1 MNPAPPLVRRIHR
14 RRVKIAARPQLNL
27 VALMDVFTLLVFFF
41 LVHSSDVAES
51 ANTHRISLPESVAD
65 LAPRQT
71 VVITVTK
78 DILLLRDEP
87 VTSTES
93 ALNSSQNEI
102 APLRAALQN
111 IRETG
116 GAGSPDVGTSTREV
130 TIMGDKSIPFRLLK
144 KVMVTCTQAG
154 FGRISLAVLQ
164 KSGHPG

>member
-1 MNPAPPLVRRIHR
+1 MNPAPQLIRRIQR
-14 RRVKIAARPQLNL
+14 RRVKLEARPQLNL

-51 ANTHRISLPESVAD
+51 ANTHLISLPESVAD

-78 DILLLRDEP
+78 DMVLLRDEP
-87 VTSTES
+87 VTSVES
-93 ALNSSQNEI
+93 SLNSPQNEI
-102 APLRAALQN
+102 VPLRTALQN
-111 IRETG
+111 IREAG
-116 GAGSPDVGTSTREV
+116 GAGSLNLGTSTREV

-144 KVMVTCTQAG
+144 KVMITCTQAG

-164 KSGHPG
+164 KSGQSG